1 MFKKTENP
9 STGTELEEV
18 KKEWMILN
26 CRVRLDG
33 LTVANPFKT
42 SSMRN
47 PLGELYLSKVTG
59 GFIFKQSSY

>member
-1 MFKKTENP
+1 M
-9 STGTELEEV
+9 GTELEEV

-47 PLGELYLSKVTG
+47 LLYLSKVTG
-59 GFIFKQSSY
+59 GFIFKQNPRYLT

>member
-1 MFKKTENP
+1 MMLLYEPLISN
-9 STGTELEEV
+9 TGTELEEV

-47 PLGELYLSKVTG
+47 
-59 GFIFKQSSY
+59 